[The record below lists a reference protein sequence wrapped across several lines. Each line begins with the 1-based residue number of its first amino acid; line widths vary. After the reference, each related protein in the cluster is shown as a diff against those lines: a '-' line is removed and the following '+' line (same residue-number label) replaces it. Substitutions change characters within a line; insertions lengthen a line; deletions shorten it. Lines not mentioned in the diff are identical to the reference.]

1 MRILRSCC
9 SFSSRTATAATK
21 SNYAPRYSCAAHL
34 GAIVRVLPKAHT
46 DHVGRNRNMLD
57 FWKKSEKNDR
67 FSLIVLG
74 VCLVVLV
81 AVVLTRL

>member
-1 MRILRSCC
+1 VPRTYELLFEC
-9 SFSSRTATAATK
+9 S
-21 SNYAPRYSCAAHL
+21 
-34 GAIVRVLPKAHT
+34 PKAHT
-46 DHVGRNRNMLD
+46 DHVGRDRNMLD

>member
-1 MRILRSCC
+1 
-9 SFSSRTATAATK
+9 
-21 SNYAPRYSCAAHL
+21 
-34 GAIVRVLPKAHT
+34 
-46 DHVGRNRNMLD
+46 MLD

>member
-1 MRILRSCC
+1 LFEC
-9 SFSSRTATAATK
+9 S
-21 SNYAPRYSCAAHL
+21 
-34 GAIVRVLPKAHT
+34 PKAHT